1 MYVVLNFNKEVV
13 KILVL
18 LGKELE
24 GRFMRIWVG
33 WVKCVNYVDLEKIKR
48 WFFFLL
54 EENFFIFSKMVIEIL
69 FIIDSIDWVDIDD
82 VLFIY
87 I

>member
-1 MYVVLNFNKEVV
+1 M
-13 KILVL
+13 
-18 LGKELE
+18 
-24 GRFMRIWVG
+24 
-33 WVKCVNYVDLEKIKR
+33 NYVDLEKIKR

-54 EENFFIFSKMVIEIL
+54 EEEIFIFSKMVFEIL